1 MAELADRQEPLI
13 ADKVRFL
20 ADPATY
26 PHEPPTVEVRE
37 THMSWVFL
45 AGDRVLKLK
54 KPVRYP
60 FLDFS
65 TLALRRHFVTEEVRL
80 NRRLAPDI
88 YLGARSLT
96 LRRDGALA
104 LDGPGRVIDWLV
116 EMRRLPEDRFLD
128 RMIEAGLA
136 TTAVI
141 GRVADMLAAFYHE
154 LPPAEIGPGDYAARF
169 AAEHAETAR
178 VLGDPAFALDGT
190 RVAGLI
196 DRMNGALEAV
206 RPAMDR
212 RVAAGRIV
220 EGHGDLRPEHVCMT
234 DPPAVIDCLEFNPA
248 LRSVD
253 PFEEIVFLGLD
264 CARLG
269 AGWVFPQLLRRLSE
283 TLGDQPPQDLL
294 AFHWRYRALLRARLA
309 LLHLAE
315 PAPRTP
321 ERWRPLAWRYIE
333 LAEEAEHWTVQ
344 GWR

>member
-1 MAELADRQEPLI
+1 MAELADLPEPPI

-20 ADPATY
+20 ADPAAY
-26 PHEPPTVEVRE
+26 PHKPRAVEARE

-65 TLALRRHFVTEEVRL
+65 TPALRRHFVTEEVRL
-80 NRRLAPDI
+80 NRRLAPDV

-96 LRRDGALA
+96 LRPDGALA

-116 EMRRLPEDRFLD
+116 EMRRLPEDCFLD

-136 TTAVI
+136 KPAMI
-141 GRVADMLAAFYHE
+141 ARVADMLAAFYRG
-154 LPPAEIGPGDYAARF
+154 LPPAEIGLGDYAARF
-169 AAEHAETAR
+169 AKEHAETAR

-190 RVAGLI
+190 RVADLI
-196 DRMNGALEAV
+196 ERMNGDLEAA
-206 RPAMDR
+206 RPAMDI

-234 DPPAVIDCLEFNPA
+234 DPPAVIDCLEFNPG

-269 AGWVFPQLLRRLSE
+269 AGWVLLELLRRLSE
-283 TLGDQPPQDLL
+283 RLDDQPPRELL
-294 AFHWRYRALLRARLA
+294 VFHWRYRALLRARLA

-315 PAPRTP
+315 PTPRTP
-321 ERWRPLAWRYIE
+321 DKWRPLAWRYIE
-333 LAEEAEHWTVQ
+333 LAEEAEHWIVQ
-344 GWR
+344 GWL